1 MSLQKASFADEKG
14 DPSMEDRYITQ
25 STALA
30 SLSEKIPLKDS
41 DDQEERA
48 RQKEKEAFVTVDE
61 DSKIEDEIIHCNE
74 DSVWLI
80 NIMFI

>member
-1 MSLQKASFADEKG
+1 MQKAYSAEEKS

-25 STALA
+25 SIALA

-48 RQKEKEAFVTVDE
+48 RQKEKEAFGTVDE
-61 DSKIEDEIIHCNE
+61 DSKMEDDAIIHCNE
-74 DSVWLI
+74 DCV
-80 NIMFI
+80 